1 MPLANVTAICYPTE
15 NCKSTL
21 VYYIYIENRQI
32 VYTQNMCSSP
42 RPHWVTTNL
51 LWLQLNFP
59 KPPFIHM
66 ATVTMS
72 TCATKSS
79 HMGTRRKFVRRNLG
93 VGVVEWEEDTDS
105 LPGRPKSSINTHT
118 GTQVEV
124 FPRRL
129 CETAF
134 VFIFQRAA
142 VWGRASEIKRR
153 HDKFSS
159 GVATLCYSCANYI
172 CVSIHSV
179 LVKNTNQVYHGVG
192 DWV

>member
-21 VYYIYIENRQI
+21 VYYIYRKSANCI
-32 VYTQNMCSSP
+32 YTKY
-42 RPHWVTTNL
+42 V
-51 LWLQLNFP
+51 QLAASALSYYQSTLTSTHFP